1 MSDIKTEQHLDA
13 SMSARALFVMLIKIG
28 VNLSTRTC
36 NPEHNYL
43 TNNASPSLPKLVI
56 FKPLMSVGSFC
67 ILIHEMQ
74 LDVCFLM

>member
-1 MSDIKTEQHLDA
+1 MSDIKTEQHLDGKG
-13 SMSARALFVMLIKIG
+13 MSARALFVMLIKIG
-28 VNLSTRTC
+28 VNLSTC

-43 TNNASPSLPKLVI
+43 KNNAFPSLPKLVI